1 MSRDQKFGRVV
12 ALPTAVGLSQARDA
26 GCLRPLQLDSEGP
39 CLLPEKEMANLK
51 PNLMRNR
58 KYNGE
63 RQEGVG
69 VGGGGG
75 AGRNNVRMDRI
86 TDKSTWSL
94 FNPLYLI
101 PACKCKRETIH
112 NSIVLET

>member
-1 MSRDQKFGRVV
+1 MVSRDQQFGRVV

-26 GCLRPLQLDSEGP
+26 GCLRLLQLDSEGP

-51 PNLMRNR
+51 PSLIRNR

-69 VGGGGG
+69 GGGLGETTLEWIELQINQLG
-75 AGRNNVRMDRI
+75 
-86 TDKSTWSL
+86 
-94 FNPLYLI
+94 PCLI
-101 PACKCKRETIH
+101 RYI
-112 NSIVLET
+112 